1 MKPSHQIL
9 LKPTSMQNVLK
20 LAFLSLLLLI
30 QVAVFA
36 QDEELEAVDD
46 AAGAISAI
54 LGGKG
59 KGISKAKVVANTEQT
74 LTVELH
80 VSGFEEKSKI
90 SGMALNKIKKEM
102 SEITSEA
109 VMLPSGEGVV
119 ELKFQLKPGDG
130 KNKNAFLESDFLT
143 IVVSKADGLFADID
157 LGPGA
162 VFGDTYLYKLNK
174 KWRVSGSEAMVI
186 EVKLVPLKS
195 AGSIQQ

>member
-1 MKPSHQIL
+1 
-9 LKPTSMQNVLK
+9 MQNVLK

-30 QVAVFA
+30 QIAAFA
-36 QDEELEAVDD
+36 QDEELEPVDD

-80 VSGFEEKSKI
+80 VSGFEEKSRI

-119 ELKFQLKPGDG
+119 ELKFQLKPGDE

-157 LGPGA
+157 LGPGV